1 MLPAIPPRSTSSS
14 LVVSAVLGHGPAD
27 NDRPALHRRTGR
39 RGSCLGRIEHVQSPT
54 MNKALSSPASD
65 LLPRKP
71 RRSMSPSRPVSPNF
85 EEEKSYYGYEDADR
99 DFEGNKSF
107 YGYADMDQET
117 KAGPR
122 PRRDLADIPQVQVP
136 KEKAPRRRSALEQV
150 QVLLEQ
156 IEESV
161 KSEYGYEDMDAIRK
175 LNGYMHSI
183 SSEHSTMRRRGGSAC
198 DRTEALNDTAPS
210 QPPSRRSSMNE
221 AHQRGRA
228 NGSHAMSDTAPSQPP
243 SHRGKV
249 SVGSSYVAVKEHKNG
264 RATILRNG
272 PEIGHAVRRGSCLGR
287 IQHASPSPFP
297 SPCFLTSDYV
307 PRSPCRSTSATRFGL
322 RG

>member
-1 MLPAIPPRSTSSS
+1 
-14 LVVSAVLGHGPAD
+14 
-27 NDRPALHRRTGR
+27 
-39 RGSCLGRIEHVQSPT
+39 
-54 MNKALSSPASD
+54 
-65 LLPRKP
+65 
-71 RRSMSPSRPVSPNF
+71 
-85 EEEKSYYGYEDADR
+85 
-99 DFEGNKSF
+99 
-107 YGYADMDQET
+107 
-117 KAGPR
+117 
-122 PRRDLADIPQVQVP
+122 
-136 KEKAPRRRSALEQV
+136 
-150 QVLLEQ
+150 
-156 IEESV
+156 
-161 KSEYGYEDMDAIRK
+161 MDAIRK

-307 PRSPCRSTSATRFGL
+307 PRSPCRSTSATRFVSTGL
-322 RG
+322 DACWPGYLDSEAQKAFYGYEDMDQEVRVSPRSTKI